1 MTHIT
6 PKTKPIKRIG
16 SHQAVGA
23 SLQQVPF
30 AVGAPAAGIAG
41 AVTSVEAYRH
51 VCFEELTAEV
61 IQQLRRDGTRGE
73 MRSLEEARQVYE
85 QNVPAEALGSLEG
98 VEAITNDP
106 TIDWMHRTPHNQG
119 GSTEAVNGVY
129 GPEGLNH
136 SIGDRPMTET
146 EIAEAEVHTLEIAEQ
161 ATPGV
166 SGDLAE
172 VAGDTLETGALGG
185 VMGGG
190 FAAAHRLAQA
200 QGFRD
205 AGRHDLA
212 AQAEE
217 LVIQDAAMGAVNGVV
232 RGTTMAVTQAVLGAN
247 PLTAGIGLVA
257 PDAVMLLT
265 QKDRLSKADYNRKSL
280 EVVGKGALATA
291 LVCAGPIGWL
301 GLAGFSI
308 ASAYSK
314 ANQQAVGRHRIA

>member
-1 MTHIT
+1 MSYTDTAKQIEHLRQIA
-6 PKTKPIKRIG
+6 RE
-16 SHQAVGA
+16 SFD
-23 SLQQVPF
+23 QVP
-30 AVGAPAAGIAG
+30 ASVGIAAAGIANAQVG
-41 AVTSVEAYRH
+41 VEAFRR
-51 VCFEELTAEV
+51 VSFDDLPSDV

-73 MRSLEEARQVYE
+73 LRDLEAARAVYE
-85 QNVPAEALGSLEG
+85 QNVPSEAQGSIDG
-98 VEAITNDP
+98 VRAVTNDSD
-106 TIDWMHRTPHNQG
+106 IHWMHKEPHAAG
-119 GSTEAVNGVY
+119 GSPEASNGLY
-129 GPEGLNH
+129 GPGHLNR
-136 SIGDRPMTET
+136 SIGDRTMTAAEV
-146 EIAEAEVHTLEIAEQ
+146 AEAEAHTLQIAEQ

-166 SGDLAE
+166 TGDLVE

-190 FAAAHRLAQA
+190 FAAAHRYAQA
-200 QGFRD
+200 QGYRD

-217 LVIQDAAMGAVNGVV
+217 LVMQDAAIGAVNGVV
-232 RGTTMAVTQAVLGAN
+232 RGTSMAVTQVVLGAN

-257 PDAVMLLT
+257 PDVVMLLT
-265 QKDRLSKADYNRKSL
+265 QKERLSKADYNRKSL

-314 ANQQAVGRHRIA
+314 ANQQATSTQRTA